1 MAEVTIDARPNG
13 PYVVTGTIELHD
25 TTGMFSRPKPGP
37 CSAVAVR
44 RQKSRSVTG
53 LIRRSAFK
61 PQHKQCLIQPT
72 RVKQPCSSKPTFPS
86 FPARRAPHKD
96 GNEVSRCWRRRR
108 SPAKPAD
115 CYFLIR
121 SRPRLLQCPHNSRY
135 TAPKRLPMVCR
146 KYDDRKAP
154 RTDIH
159 LKPKIPV
166 GRNHRLETAAFG
178 RIDQIAVRQR
188 RPPHLRSRPYIMA
201 SQQVSQ
207 RARHILIEQ
216 NPHYG
221 VGLCRS

>member
-1 MAEVTIDARPNG
+1 MSRRSHPI
-13 PYVVTGTIELHD
+13 TGD
-25 TTGMFSRPKPGP
+25 THLCGFVGWLSDHR
-37 CSAVAVR
+37 AA
-44 RQKSRSVTG
+44 KSR
-53 LIRRSAFK
+53 A
-61 PQHKQCLIQPT
+61 PP
-72 RVKQPCSSKPTFPS
+72 PTFNLAQPLEDTHEN
-86 FPARRAPHKD
+86 PTKITRWRRLGAPFS
-96 GNEVSRCWRRRR
+96 GCWRRRR
-108 SPAKPAD
+108 PPAKPAD
-115 CYFLIR
+115 GYFLIR
-121 SRPRLLQCPHNSRY
+121 SRPRLLQCAHNSRH

-154 RTDIH
+154 RTNIH
-159 LKPKIPV
+159 LKTKIPV

-201 SQQVSQ
+201 WQQVSQ